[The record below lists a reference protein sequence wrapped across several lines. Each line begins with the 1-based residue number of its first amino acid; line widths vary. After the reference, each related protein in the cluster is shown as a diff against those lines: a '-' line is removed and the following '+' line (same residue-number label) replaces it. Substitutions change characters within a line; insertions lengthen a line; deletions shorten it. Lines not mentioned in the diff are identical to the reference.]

1 MLIMNEGQNGHNVD
15 EIGWLIL
22 ATNYKEQEDGDSPLV
37 SLRKNLG
44 QEFAK
49 LPKLSELVIHLIL
62 KIFSAIVDV
71 IEMKIAVAMVKR
83 EISP

>member
-1 MLIMNEGQNGHNVD
+1 MLIMNEGQDGDDVD
-15 EIGWLIL
+15 EIDWLIL
-22 ATNYKEQEDGDSPLV
+22 ATNYKEQEDGEF
-37 SLRKNLG
+37 KENLG

-62 KIFSAIVDV
+62 KIFSAIVAV
-71 IEMKIAVAMVKR
+71 IRMKIAVAMVKR

>member
-1 MLIMNEGQNGHNVD
+1 MTHHCNAATF
-15 EIGWLIL
+15 EI
-22 ATNYKEQEDGDSPLV
+22 AALV

-62 KIFSAIVDV
+62 KIFSAIVAV
-71 IEMKIAVAMVKR
+71 IRMKIAVAMVKR